1 MKRFILLL
9 AAVACAVSCT
19 SKEPFT
25 IGKGVNISHW
35 LSQSDARGDV
45 RRNYFT
51 RDDVKAIADMG
62 FDHIRILHRP
72 CGAGGILRML
82 AQDIGPSE
90 KISRLD
96 GCIRTDER
104 TRGG

>member
-1 MKRFILLL
+1 MKHFILLL

-35 LSQSDARGDV
+35 LSQSDARGDA

-51 RDDVKAIADMG
+51 HDDVKAIADMG
-62 FDHIRILHRP
+62 FCL
-72 CGAGGILRML
+72 LYTS
-82 AQDIGPSE
+82 PSP
-90 KISRLD
+90 RD
-96 GCIRTDER
+96 
-104 TRGG
+104 